1 VHDLCATV
9 REMGAAT
16 EWLDLVQ
23 RETGLIFAL
32 TRLAAEE
39 RKAAREAATTDP
51 TTGEAMA

>member
-39 RKAAREAATTDP
+39 RKAARETTTDP
-51 TTGEAMA
+51 TTGEVTT